1 MRLMLI
7 LILAKSHTHTHTSNP
22 FTLNCVYTKWIF
34 CGKFSSAC
42 EKKIWNFFI
51 FFKSQICCLPQ
62 SLIPGS
68 WTLLCRFTVGVIGL
82 ELQERKD
89 RGVKASK
96 RQSWLSKR
104 WNAFIRAC
112 LVASNVPTSS
122 LPFLSALQC
131 PSAEKISFSRLS
143 RFAALAAISLR
154 SPTSVCLPVS
164 LSFCHLRLL
173 LQLSCF
179 QPRPV
184 PPRRQQFLLSR
195 DGRFED
201 HPQKRNKKG
210 FFFFFSLLAG
220 DFPHILLPPIS
231 ICGEIRQK
239 LRQDLAASEVTC
251 KREVFVDLVVKF
263 ARLHY
268 MISFESF
275 LHGFNFAWRLE
286 SFASAIW
293 ARVGKFR
300 FIDFNVF
307 FRKFTGSFLRPS

>member
-1 MRLMLI
+1 M
-7 LILAKSHTHTHTSNP
+7 
-22 FTLNCVYTKWIF
+22 
-34 CGKFSSAC
+34 G
-42 EKKIWNFFI
+42 
-51 FFKSQICCLPQ
+51 
-62 SLIPGS
+62 
-68 WTLLCRFTVGVIGL
+68 GVIGL

-104 WNAFIRAC
+104 WNAFIRAW
-112 LVASNVPTSS
+112 LVASNVATSS

-154 SPTSVCLPVS
+154 SPTSVS
-164 LSFCHLRLL
+164 LSFF
-173 LQLSCF
+173 LSS
-179 QPRPV
+179 PLASAALVLSTLSSSTAKTTVSPLKRRSIWRP
-184 PPRRQQFLLSR
+184 PKK
-195 DGRFED
+195 E
-201 HPQKRNKKG
+201 KRKKG
-210 FFFFFSLLAG
+210 NSSSFFHVSRSFSSYSSAANFNLWW
-220 DFPHILLPPIS
+220 DSP
-231 ICGEIRQK
+231 K

-268 MISFESF
+268 MIWFENF
-275 LHGFNFAWRLE
+275 PHGFNFAWRLE

-293 ARVGKFR
+293 ARLGKFR
-300 FIDFNVF
+300 FIEFNVF

>member
-1 MRLMLI
+1 
-7 LILAKSHTHTHTSNP
+7 
-22 FTLNCVYTKWIF
+22 
-34 CGKFSSAC
+34 
-42 EKKIWNFFI
+42 
-51 FFKSQICCLPQ
+51 
-62 SLIPGS
+62 
-68 WTLLCRFTVGVIGL
+68 LLCRFTVGVIGL

-96 RQSWLSKR
+96 RQSWFSKR

-122 LPFLSALQC
+122 LPSPSALQC

-154 SPTSVCLPVS
+154 SPTSVCLFLF
-164 LSFCHLRLL
+164 LSVISVCCCGSRAFNL
-173 LQLSCF
+173 
-179 QPRPV
+179 V
-184 PPRRQQFLLSR
+184 QFHRENNSFSSQETVDLKIT
-195 DGRFED
+195 
-201 HPQKRNKKG
+201 PKKKKKKE
-210 FFFFFSLLAG
+210 FFFFFSRLAG

-251 KREVFVDLVVKF
+251 KREVFVELVVKF

-275 LHGFNFAWRLE
+275 LHGFNFA
-286 SFASAIW
+286 
-293 ARVGKFR
+293 
-300 FIDFNVF
+300 
-307 FRKFTGSFLRPS
+307 